1 MANEKTTIELETL
14 NGNKVYPEI
23 DASRLTGEIA
33 ESNTGFATGGDIYA
47 ALLNKADYSDIPTL
61 RVAQYCDEDYSDYH
75 LPYNYNM
82 HKITE
87 DDLTAKSGAYYFYMK
102 LPLKMTRTSKYVQ
115 LMGSIYGVRVLEK
128 GATAGSYT
136 GRSLTSSYI
145 TSMDIMLGGT
155 NGNPITDEPIIR
167 RIDSSE
173 FVTSDRHYNDS
184 SKTGQCIYHFTHF
197 GAASTNMQAINAEAS
212 YLLVKVNLPQSTS
225 LKADDIFEIF
235 IGWIEF

>member
-1 MANEKTTIELETL
+1 MANITLKDVNGNNIYPEVDVSTLSGTIE
-14 NGNKVYPEI
+14 Y
-23 DASRLTGEIA
+23 GE
-33 ESNTGFATGGDIYA
+33 TGFTKGGDVYD
-47 ALLNKADYSDIPTL
+47 ALGSKADLSDIPKF
-61 RVAQYCDEDYSDYH
+61 RAVQYCDEDYSDYH
-75 LPYNYNM
+75 LSSNKNM
-82 HKITE
+82 HKITK
-87 DDLTAKSGAYYFYMK
+87 DDLTAKGSQSNEYYFYMK
-102 LPLKMTRTSKYVQ
+102 LPLEMSGISKYVQ
-115 LMGSIYGVRVLEK
+115 LMGSIYGARILEK
-128 GATAGSYT
+128 GSTAGSYT

-212 YLLVKVNLPQSTS
+212 NLLVKINLPQTTT
-225 LKADDIFEIF
+225 LKEGDIFEIF